1 MATITDPEFIPELWS
16 EEILFNYKTRTIGIK
31 RRTRGE
37 KLLRAAAQGASQE
50 EIEAIEKGKDFPSTM
65 TTGEFYAWCKQE
77 IRPRCGGSETISD
90 RTPTHF
96 ADSAIYTFAGGGEG

>member
-16 EEILFNYKTRTIGIK
+16 EEILFNYKTRIIGIR

-50 EIEAIEKGKDFPSTM
+50 EIEAIEKGKDLPSTM
-65 TTGEFYAWCKQE
+65 TTGEFYEWCKQE
-77 IRPRCGGSETISD
+77 IRSETISD
-90 RTPTHF
+90 RTPINY
-96 ADSAIYTFAGGGEG
+96 ADSGAIFTFAGGGEG